1 MKSNNN
7 NNDDDDDD
15 DDDDYNNNN
24 NTAMGSVH
32 ARGDTFL
39 TFGLKALT
47 ETNTSRL
54 ATAPYSSDTAMRCV
68 IALTLTLTLTLGPKL
83 RTTSLTRHLAGT
95 YERGVILLLSAPNE
109 HAVGIISVKRV
120 AMSSSHNFNFPRKL
134 QFLSTLLRIY
144 WFFLHFSIQ
153 FI

>member
-1 MKSNNN
+1 MKSNNNN

-15 DDDDYNNNN
+15 DNNN

-54 ATAPYSSDTAMRCV
+54 
-68 IALTLTLTLTLGPKL
+68 
-83 RTTSLTRHLAGT
+83 TT
-95 YERGVILLLSAPNE
+95 GVSP
-109 HAVGIISVKRV
+109 VFSCPTSR
-120 AMSSSHNFNFPRKL
+120 
-134 QFLSTLLRIY
+134 
-144 WFFLHFSIQ
+144 LHSPA
-153 FI
+153 

>member
-15 DDDDYNNNN
+15 DDDDNN

-54 ATAPYSSDTAMRCV
+54 ATGVNSESNATAV
-68 IALTLTLTLTLGPKL
+68 QHV
-83 RTTSLTRHLAGT
+83 RT
-95 YERGVILLLSAPNE
+95 
-109 HAVGIISVKRV
+109 
-120 AMSSSHNFNFPRKL
+120 
-134 QFLSTLLRIY
+134 
-144 WFFLHFSIQ
+144 
-153 FI
+153 

>member
-15 DDDDYNNNN
+15 DDDNN

-54 ATAPYSSDTAMRCV
+54 ATDTDYSSVTTAH
-68 IALTLTLTLTLGPKL
+68 LTL
-83 RTTSLTRHLAGT
+83 
-95 YERGVILLLSAPNE
+95 
-109 HAVGIISVKRV
+109 
-120 AMSSSHNFNFPRKL
+120 
-134 QFLSTLLRIY
+134 
-144 WFFLHFSIQ
+144 
-153 FI
+153 

>member
-15 DDDDYNNNN
+15 DDN

-47 ETNTSRL
+47 EMNTSRL
-54 ATAPYSSDTAMRCV
+54 ATAKIPS
-68 IALTLTLTLTLGPKL
+68 KL
-83 RTTSLTRHLAGT
+83 PHKFYTFN
-95 YERGVILLLSAPNE
+95 LLSTYSQLSITQGN
-109 HAVGIISVKRV
+109 GG
-120 AMSSSHNFNFPRKL
+120 RKVTDNPKTWL
-134 QFLSTLLRIY
+134 KQKQSKHGTTWI
-144 WFFLHFSIQ
+144 
-153 FI
+153 

>member
-7 NNDDDDDD
+7 NNDDADD
-15 DDDDYNNNN
+15 DDDDYDDN

-54 ATAPYSSDTAMRCV
+54 ATGAYRALGIPVEVICVSDGMTGDC
-68 IALTLTLTLTLGPKL
+68 
-83 RTTSLTRHLAGT
+83 
-95 YERGVILLLSAPNE
+95 
-109 HAVGIISVKRV
+109 IS
-120 AMSSSHNFNFPRKL
+120 H
-134 QFLSTLLRIY
+134 
-144 WFFLHFSIQ
+144 
-153 FI
+153 

>member
-1 MKSNNN
+1 MKSNNNNN

-15 DDDDYNNNN
+15 D

-54 ATAPYSSDTAMRCV
+54 ATVFWPEQ
-68 IALTLTLTLTLGPKL
+68 K
-83 RTTSLTRHLAGT
+83 GT
-95 YERGVILLLSAPNE
+95 E
-109 HAVGIISVKRV
+109 
-120 AMSSSHNFNFPRKL
+120 MF
-134 QFLSTLLRIY
+134 RIY
-144 WFFLHFSIQ
+144 IPVDKIKKLLEVPIVQPVFLFLNCTEIIKPFLFYDNLMNICIFPLTSVIFFTAVMAHHDHVMN
-153 FI
+153 

>member
-15 DDDDYNNNN
+15 NNNN

-39 TFGLKALT
+39 TFGLNALT

-54 ATAPYSSDTAMRCV
+54 ATALYSSQGNSKCRYLTQ
-68 IALTLTLTLTLGPKL
+68 ALASMMCLSYKPFPVYTPKRPADGKLLFASTGPL
-83 RTTSLTRHLAGT
+83 PVETRQANT
-95 YERGVILLLSAPNE
+95 FA
-109 HAVGIISVKRV
+109 
-120 AMSSSHNFNFPRKL
+120 
-134 QFLSTLLRIY
+134 T
-144 WFFLHFSIQ
+144 
-153 FI
+153 

>member
-15 DDDDYNNNN
+15 DDNNN

-32 ARGDTFL
+32 AWGDTFL

-54 ATAPYSSDTAMRCV
+54 AA
-68 IALTLTLTLTLGPKL
+68 ALHKTSTDNGIRLGNFSNCKS
-83 RTTSLTRHLAGT
+83 RQ
-95 YERGVILLLSAPNE
+95 LLLHLIQKHTGASPDGKTHNKNDHILIE
-109 HAVGIISVKRV
+109 NDSHLYLTSHLLKGLTDNGHYLVV
-120 AMSSSHNFNFPRKL
+120 AK
-134 QFLSTLLRIY
+134 
-144 WFFLHFSIQ
+144 
-153 FI
+153 

>member
-1 MKSNNN
+1 MKSNNNN

-15 DDDDYNNNN
+15 DDDDDNKN

-54 ATAPYSSDTAMRCV
+54 ATASYSCHRSMRCA
-68 IALTLTLTLTLGPKL
+68 IALTKQHIAIPFISDPALGWNRGRTYKL
-83 RTTSLTRHLAGT
+83 EA
-95 YERGVILLLSAPNE
+95 LSE
-109 HAVGIISVKRV
+109 K
-120 AMSSSHNFNFPRKL
+120 
-134 QFLSTLLRIY
+134 
-144 WFFLHFSIQ
+144 
-153 FI
+153 

>member
-7 NNDDDDDD
+7 NN
-15 DDDDYNNNN
+15 NNNN

-54 ATAPYSSDTAMRCV
+54 ATGVSGILNTHIIREHKSDSPTATRV
-68 IALTLTLTLTLGPKL
+68 IGPC
-83 RTTSLTRHLAGT
+83 
-95 YERGVILLLSAPNE
+95 
-109 HAVGIISVKRV
+109 
-120 AMSSSHNFNFPRKL
+120 
-134 QFLSTLLRIY
+134 
-144 WFFLHFSIQ
+144 
-153 FI
+153 FIRMVLVRDS